1 MSLVS
6 VKTVSV
12 YSYVSHESVDTVEV
26 NKDAI
31 VMIKKV
37 YYPIK
42 KEVEENGKM
51 IEKFVND
58 PFYKVSFMNGESFS
72 VTETEKNKL
81 S

>member
-12 YSYVSHESVDTVEV
+12 YSGVAHESVDTVDV

-37 YYPIK
+37 FYSIE
-42 KEVEENGKM
+42 KEIEENGETKKVLSP
-51 IEKFVND
+51 EAY
-58 PFYKVSFMNGESFS
+58 YKVSFANGEAISL
-72 VTETEKNKL
+72 TETEKNKL
-81 S
+81 Q

>member
-1 MSLVS
+1 MPLVS
-6 VKTVSV
+6 VKTVLV
-12 YSYVSHESVDTVEV
+12 YGGVAHESVDAVEV
-26 NKDAI
+26 NKNAI

-51 IEKFVND
+51 IEKFVNN
-58 PFYKVSFMNGESFS
+58 PFYEVSFMNGESFS

>member
-12 YSYVSHESVDTVEV
+12 YSGEIHESEYNVDV
-26 NKDAI
+26 NKDAV

-37 YYPIK
+37 YYTVK
-42 KEVEENGKM
+42 KEVEEDGKKV
-51 IEKFVND
+51 EKLVKEA
-58 PFYKVSFMNGESFS
+58 FYKVSFSNGQAISLS
-72 VTETEKNKL
+72 ETEKNKL

>member
-12 YSYVSHESVDTVEV
+12 YSGKIHESEDSIEV
-26 NKDAI
+26 NKDAV

-37 YYPIK
+37 YYVVK
-42 KEVEENGKM
+42 KEVEEDGKTV
-51 IEKFVND
+51 EKLVKEV
-58 PFYKVSFMNGESFS
+58 FYKVSFSNGQSIS
-72 VTETEKNKL
+72 LTETEKNKL

>member
-12 YSYVSHESVDTVEV
+12 YSCVSHESVDTVEV

-42 KEVEENGKM
+42 KEVERWLK
-51 IEKFVND
+51 
-58 PFYKVSFMNGESFS
+58 S
-72 VTETEKNKL
+72 L
-81 S
+81 

>member
-12 YSYVSHESVDTVEV
+12 YSGVAHESADTTEV

-37 YYPIK
+37 YYSIE
-42 KEVEENGKM
+42 KEVEEDGKTV
-51 IEKFVND
+51 KKLVNET
-58 PFYKVSFMNGESFS
+58 FYKVSFSNGQAISLS
-72 VTETEKNKL
+72 ETEKNKL

>member
-12 YSYVSHESVDTVEV
+12 YSGKIHESEDSIEV
-26 NKDAI
+26 NKDAV

-37 YYPIK
+37 YYVVK
-42 KEVEENGKM
+42 KEVEENDKM
-51 IEKFVND
+51 VEKLVKEV
-58 PFYKVSFMNGESFS
+58 FYKVSFSNGQSIS
-72 VTETEKNKL
+72 LTETEKNKL

>member
-12 YSYVSHESVDTVEV
+12 YSGKIHESEDSIEV
-26 NKDAI
+26 NKDAV

-37 YYPIK
+37 YYVVK
-42 KEVEENGKM
+42 KEVEENDKTV
-51 IEKFVND
+51 EKLVKEV
-58 PFYKVSFMNGESFS
+58 FYKVSFSNGQSIS
-72 VTETEKNKL
+72 LTETEKNKL

>member
-1 MSLVS
+1 MPLVS
-6 VKTVSV
+6 VKIVSV
-12 YSYVSHESVDTVEV
+12 YAGVAHESVDAVEV

>member
-12 YSYVSHESVDTVEV
+12 YSGKIHESEDSIEV
-26 NKDAI
+26 NKDAV

-37 YYPIK
+37 YYVVK
-42 KEVEENGKM
+42 KEVEEGGKTV
-51 IEKFVND
+51 EKLVKEV
-58 PFYKVSFMNGESFS
+58 FYKVSFSNGHSIS
-72 VTETEKNKL
+72 LTETEKNKL

>member
-12 YSYVSHESVDTVEV
+12 YSCVSHESVDTVEV

-42 KEVEENGKM
+42 KEVEEDGKM
-51 IEKFVND
+51 VEKFVND
-58 PFYKVSFMNGESFS
+58 PFYEVLFMNGESFS

>member
-1 MSLVS
+1 MPLVG

-12 YSYVSHESVDTVEV
+12 YSGVAHESVDTVEV

-42 KEVEENGKM
+42 KEVEEDGKM
-51 IEKFVND
+51 VEKFVND
-58 PFYKVSFMNGESFS
+58 SFYKVSFMNGESFS